1 MVKGGHPMIGA
12 SKILTVSYGTFSCTL
27 EGFDDPFNTMRAIAE
42 YFRDLAA
49 EDRYFG
55 AEPPT
60 PDAAMLLKIAERE
73 VQRRVEAKINE
84 NGVVL
89 RTGEAMQSP
98 AYVAASQP
106 PSPMPAPARA
116 AQTAPEFVPEP
127 APMPDGVAA
136 KLLRIRAAVA
146 NAELAETHSGAQAE
160 TQAEAAPTPIA
171 SAPTAPILT
180 DYSEDQHADEIGTT
194 STLTAT
200 FAPEAFETEG
210 GDAYTWDEPIFS
222 SPVASYDEDL
232 GTDEPLVV
240 VADIP
245 AQQLSVIDET
255 AFEDEELTPVIAEPN
270 FVPAHNDLPDDA
282 SLSTVPE
289 ADLAPVSEFD
299 DSLLAASITTFAQDI
314 TITEPATTEVEAE
327 DYTISE
333 DEMADLRALDG
344 DAAETPTA
352 LATDAAADFAIIDE
366 ADDAFDD
373 SEAIEASTEQV
384 TEAFADFAAIDETV
398 DAFDDDEADLAE
410 IGEKDAAVI
419 DHVAD
424 VEDEPAA
431 MDATATV
438 DPMIEDAAVDPMIE
452 EIDNVY
458 DAPDE
463 GPNLAATSGPSAK
476 ALRARARVI
485 KVRRDDVEVPPALTP
500 DTTSSDV
507 AAMLAA
513 DAEAD
518 LRRELRALQQQSFD
532 STAAKTDESDD
543 QSGLEDEAGTE
554 DDARQRLDTAG
565 EAAVSRLIEQ
575 TNEAMAVPENR
586 RRLSAI
592 AHLKAA
598 VAATVA
604 DRFAKGGAAPKEV
617 EAKRLDPY
625 REDLA
630 RVVRPQPPAGSDDVP
645 PTPRPA
651 PLVLVSAQRIDRPRT
666 TPTEGAPILSAVP
679 SGKVSPRRVTSAA
692 LAVDPIPETE
702 DDDENDAANVFSD
715 ARGFAEFS
723 ERLGANSLAEILEAA
738 AAYSVCV
745 EGRPYFSRPQLMS
758 QIGALSADSEFSR
771 EDGLRTFGAMLRE
784 GRIQKIKRG
793 QFVLTESSRYL
804 AEARALAG

>member
-98 AYVAASQP
+98 AFMP
-106 PSPMPAPARA
+106 TTLPSAPMPVASRPV
-116 AQTAPEFVPEP
+116 QTAPETIPQQTP
-127 APMPDGVAA
+127 IATPMPDGVAA

-146 NAELAETHSGAQAE
+146 TAELADTRAD
-160 TQAEAAPTPIA
+160 TRAEAAPSPIA
-171 SAPTAPILT
+171 PAPTAPILA
-180 DYSEDQHADEIGTT
+180 DYSEDQHADEIGTA

-200 FAPEAFETEG
+200 FVPDAFAAT
-210 GDAYTWDEPIFS
+210 GDDVYVWDQPIS
-222 SPVASYDEDL
+222 SGPAAEYDEDL
-232 GTDEPLVV
+232 SAAVSTDLATDVPEEQPSFTDEPALGEAAVL
-240 VADIP
+240 A
-245 AQQLSVIDET
+245 T
-255 AFEDEELTPVIAEPN
+255 IAG
-270 FVPAHNDLPDDA
+270 
-282 SLSTVPE
+282 
-289 ADLAPVSEFD
+289 ADLAPAQIDHPEDAWLSTLSKAEVAPV
-299 DSLLAASITTFAQDI
+299 LAADDTVLVALNSSIAPDFAI
-314 TITEPATTEVEAE
+314 SEPATTAAEDVTE
-327 DYTISE
+327 DYTISDE
-333 DEMADLRALDG
+333 DLSDLRALDSDEVVPPTVPEP
-344 DAAETPTA
+344 DALDDFTYDVDNSEAFDNA
-352 LATDAAADFAIIDE
+352 VADLSEADE
-366 ADDAFDD
+366 ADATQ
-373 SEAIEASTEQV
+373 SY
-384 TEAFADFAAIDETV
+384 DE
-398 DAFDDDEADLAE
+398 
-410 IGEKDAAVI
+410 
-419 DHVAD
+419 AD
-424 VEDEPAA
+424 VEDEPALNEY
-431 MDATATV
+431 T
-438 DPMIEDAAVDPMIE
+438 AAVDPMIE
-452 EIDNVY
+452 EIDNAY
-458 DAPDE
+458 DE
-463 GPNLAATSGPSAK
+463 PNDGADLAATSGPSAK

-485 KVRRDDVEVPPALTP
+485 KVRRDDV
-500 DTTSSDV
+500 DV
-507 AAMLAA
+507 APAAAPDSTAANVSALLAA

-518 LRRELRALQQQSFD
+518 LRRELRALQQQSVAD
-532 STAAKTDESDD
+532 IATKPVDTKNETGPDE
-543 QSGLEDEAGTE
+543 EAGPE

-604 DRFAKGGAAPKEV
+604 DRFAKGGTAPKEV
-617 EAKRLDPY
+617 EAKRLHPY

-630 RVVRPQPPAGSDDVP
+630 RVVRPQPPTDAADAP
-645 PTPRPA
+645 ATPRPA
-651 PLVLVSAQRIDRPRT
+651 PLVLVSAQRIDRPRAA
-666 TPTEGAPILSAVP
+666 PTEGGPTLSAVP
-679 SGKVSPRRVTSAA
+679 NAPVRPRRVTSAA
-692 LAVDPIPETE
+692 LAAEPTPET
-702 DDDENDAANVFSD
+702 DDEEESETSNVFSD
-715 ARGFAEFS
+715 SRGFAEFS

-738 AAYSVCV
+738 AAYSVCI

-793 QFVLTESSRYL
+793 QFVLTEGSRYL

>member
-1 MVKGGHPMIGA
+1 MIGA

-27 EGFDDPFNTMRAIAE
+27 EGFDDPFNTLRAIAE

-98 AYVAASQP
+98 AYMPPSQP
-106 PSPMPAPARA
+106 PAPVPVPTRT
-116 AQTAPEFVPEP
+116 AQTAPEFVTEP

-146 NAELAETHSGAQAE
+146 NAELAETRVETRAE
-160 TQAEAAPTPIA
+160 TQAQTQAQPAQTPISPAPT
-171 SAPTAPILT
+171 TPILA

-194 STLTAT
+194 TALTAA
-200 FAPEAFETEG
+200 FAPDAFNADG
-210 GDAYTWDEPIFS
+210 GDTYTWDD
-222 SPVASYDEDL
+222 PVPSGSDARYDDDPN
-232 GTDEPLVV
+232 TDEPLVL
-240 VADIP
+240 VADRSEQQPPAADETSYDDEETFEIIAEAEFAP
-245 AQQLSVIDET
+245 AQID
-255 AFEDEELTPVIAEPN
+255 PS
-270 FVPAHNDLPDDA
+270 DDA
-282 SLSTVPE
+282 AQPILPE
-289 ADLAPVSEFD
+289 ENIAPTSDYD
-299 DSLLAASITTFAQDI
+299 DSLLAALNSAFAQDI
-314 TITEPATTEVEAE
+314 ANAEPATTEAEAE
-327 DYTISE
+327 DYIISE
-333 DEMADLRALDG
+333 DELANLRALDG
-344 DAAETPTA
+344 DAVETPTA
-352 LATDAAADFAIIDE
+352 RAPDASADFAFEDDWDE
-366 ADDAFDD
+366 ALDG
-373 SEAIEASTEQV
+373 
-384 TEAFADFAAIDETV
+384 
-398 DAFDDDEADLAE
+398 DEAGLAE
-410 IGEKDAAVI
+410 AAEEDAALPE
-419 DHVAD
+419 DDTD
-424 VEDEPAA
+424 VNIEPAA
-431 MDATATV
+431 MDATT
-438 DPMIEDAAVDPMIE
+438 AVDPMIE

-458 DAPDE
+458 DGPDD

-485 KVRRDDVEVPPALTP
+485 KMRRDDLEAAPAPVAAL

-518 LRRELRALQQQSFD
+518 LRRELRALQQQSLD
-532 STAAKTDESDD
+532 ITAAQTDNTEDIAD
-543 QSGLEDEAGTE
+543 TYDKAGPEDEAGPE

-604 DRFAKGGAAPKEV
+604 DRFTKGGAAPKEV

-630 RVVRPQPPAGSDDVP
+630 RVVRPQHPTLSDDAP
-645 PTPRPA
+645 PTLRPA

-666 TPTEGAPILSAVP
+666 APTDGAPTLSAVP
-679 SGKVSPRRVTSAA
+679 NSPVRPRRVTSAA
-692 LAVDPIPETE
+692 LAVDPTPETVE
-702 DDDENDAANVFSD
+702 DEDNETANVFSD

-738 AAYSVCV
+738 AAYSVCI

-793 QFVLTESSRYL
+793 QFVLTEGSRYL